1 MKVRLGFVSNS
12 SSSSFVGFG
21 VILTEELIKK
31 YNLNLEKDKWDDYSD
46 ENVQYIGNGKYLL
59 GEILA
64 YELEESETETFTI
77 EKLSDIQKEIIMK
90 YNVEPGDFSLIAGNI
105 YD

>member
-21 VILTEELIKK
+21 VILTEEIIKK
-31 YNLNLEKDKWDDYSD
+31 YNLNLEKDKWDGYSD

-64 YELEESETETFTI
+64 YNLEESETETLTI
-77 EKLSDIQKEIIMK
+77 EELSNIQKEIIMK
-90 YNVEPGDFSLIAGNI
+90 YNVDVKDFSLIVGNI

>member
-64 YELEESETETFTI
+64 HEIEESNTKTFTI
-77 EKLSDIQKEIIMK
+77 EELSNIQKEIIMK
-90 YNVEPGDFSLIAGNI
+90 YNVDTKDFSLIAGNI